1 MFKSFFKPRDIEY
14 KVYDQSA
21 TENLSAKAKRKFVMS
36 RMFRDMAVPNFFK
49 LMIALIFM
57 SIAGA
62 MTGLIAYL
70 IKPFINK
77 IFVLKQEEYV
87 YFVGIALV
95 FVFVIRG
102 VAEAVAKII
111 LSYVGIGIA
120 TNARK
125 NLYRKFISQD
135 VAFFSKNTPSS
146 LISIFLHDINII
158 KDVIN
163 LVVVNIGRDLMGFI
177 SLFVVMAIQNF
188 YLSLVVIAM
197 LLFVILPIT
206 IVNKKTRQVNRK
218 ENSGYSELS
227 SKVEESLSGIK
238 IVKAYDMEE
247 KQKNSINTIVENIAS
262 NMLRA
267 IVIRSS
273 ILPIVEAL
281 GGICIGAVV
290 IVGGSQVV
298 NGTGDPGGF
307 FTIVTALL
315 LAYQPLKRM
324 STMIVQVNA
333 GLTAAQRFYNYID
346 MPIAVLDKEGAKDVK
361 ITSAPKIRFDKV
373 NLSYEDNKR
382 KTVAL
387 SNIDFTIEA
396 GTKVALVGR
405 SGGGKSSI
413 INAIMRFF
421 VIDSGKI
428 LINDTDIQDMTVRSL
443 RESISLVTQDI
454 YLFEDTILN
463 NVLAGNLNA
472 TPEEAKQA
480 IKAAD
485 LEEFILSLP
494 QQYDTVLNSKGN
506 NLSGGQKQRF
516 SIARALLKNAP
527 ILLLDEATSALDA
540 ESENSVQNAI
550 ENLAAHK
557 TSIIIA
563 HRFSTI
569 LGCDNI
575 VVIDNGRVA
584 EQGKHEELIKTSYI
598 YKHLY
603 DLQFN
608 KEK

>member
-1 MFKSFFKPRDIEY
+1 MFKSFFKSQNIEY
-14 KVYDQSA
+14 KIYDQSVINA
-21 TENLSAKAKRKFVMS
+21 LSSKGKRKLVIS
-36 RMFRDMAVPNFFK
+36 RMTRDMAKPNLIK
-49 LMIALIFM
+49 LIIALIFM

-95 FVFVIRG
+95 LVFTLRG

-111 LSYVGIGIA
+111 LSHVGIGIA
-120 TNARK
+120 NNARK
-125 NLYRKFISQD
+125 NLYNKFISQD
-135 VAFFSKNTPSS
+135 VAFFSKNSPSK
-146 LISIFLHDINII
+146 LISIFLHDINLI

-163 LVVVNIGRDLMGFI
+163 LVIVNLGRDLMGFL
-177 SLFVVMAIQNF
+177 SLFAVMMFQNF
-188 YLSLVVIAM
+188 YLALVVIIM
-197 LLFVILPIT
+197 LLFVILPIA

-247 KQKNSINTIVENIAS
+247 KQKNSINTIVDNIAH

-273 ILPIVEAL
+273 ILPIVETL

-298 NGTGDPGGF
+298 KGVGDPGGF
-307 FTIVTALL
+307 FAIVTALL

-324 STMIVQVNA
+324 STMIVQVNV
-333 GLTAAQRFYNYID
+333 GLTAAQRFYRYID
-346 MPIAVLDKEGAKDVK
+346 MPVMVLDKKGAKDVK
-361 ITSAPKIRFDKV
+361 ITSAPMIRFNKV
-373 NLSYEDNKR
+373 KLTYQEKGEKSF
-382 KTVAL
+382 AL
-387 SNIDFTIEA
+387 NGIDFTIDA

-421 VIDSGKI
+421 TIDSGKI
-428 LINDTDIQDMTVRSL
+428 LIDDTDIQDMTVRSL
-443 RESISLVTQDI
+443 RGSISLVTQDI

-463 NVLAGNLNA
+463 NVLAGNLKA
-472 TPEEAKQA
+472 SAEEAKQA

-485 LEEFILSLP
+485 LEKFIFSLP
-494 QQYDTVLNSKGN
+494 QKYDTVLSAKGSD
-506 NLSGGQKQRF
+506 LSGGQKQRL

-540 ESENSVQNAI
+540 ETENSVQQSI
-550 ENLAAHK
+550 ENLAANK

-575 VVIDNGRVA
+575 LVIDDGKVV
-584 EQGKHEELIKTSYI
+584 EQGKHEELAKTSYI
-598 YKHLY
+598 YKRLY
-603 DLQFN
+603 DLQIK
-608 KEK
+608 KEE